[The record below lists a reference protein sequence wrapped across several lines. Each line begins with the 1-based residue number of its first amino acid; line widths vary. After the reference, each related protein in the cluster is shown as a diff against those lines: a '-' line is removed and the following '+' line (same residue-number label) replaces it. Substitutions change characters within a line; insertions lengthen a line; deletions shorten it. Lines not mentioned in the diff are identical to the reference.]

1 MWDMEAVRAILLSD
15 NAPAQYTCQI
25 WFTSDPDQLGSTG
38 QKRAEWFLHTSL
50 LAYWPGPF
58 GQNLTQSARTK
69 LDPGWFCIIL
79 SRTSLEEWNQVWKS
93 ETGSGLAAF
102 CHNRAQWFLHNGLFP
117 DKTCLAKPWP
127 GHPDQIW
134 VSFAQYD
141 PCLLWK
147 NGAENSEMDA
157 GSRILHIYIYTI
169 PVRFWLHAGRNGH
182 NWP

>member
-1 MWDMEAVRAILLSD
+1 MSLRI
-15 NAPAQYTCQI
+15 YTCGTWRLWGQSCWVTTRLPSTHARSDSHPIQI
-25 WFTSDPDQLGSTG
+25 SWE
-38 QKRAEWFLHTSL
+38 A
-50 LAYWPGPF
+50 LARSGLNDSCIPACL
-58 GQNLTQSARTK
+58 LTQSARTK

-93 ETGSGLAAF
+93 ETRSGLAAF

-147 NGAENSEMDA
+147 NRTELDV
-157 GSRILHIYIYTI
+157 GSWIRHIQPSLILA
-169 PVRFWLHAGRNGH
+169 VS
-182 NWP
+182 WP

>member
-1 MWDMEAVRAILLSD
+1 MGHGGCEGNL
-15 NAPAQYTCQI
+15 
-25 WFTSDPDQLGSTG
+25 
-38 QKRAEWFLHTSL
+38 AEWQRACPVHMPDLIHIRSRSAGKHWPEAGWMI
-50 LAYWPGPF
+50 LAYQLACIPACLPGPF

-157 GSRILHIYIYTI
+157 GSRIWHIYIYYPGPI
-169 PVRFWLHAGRNGH
+169 LAAR
-182 NWP
+182 WP